1 MNSQSRYVVF
11 LTVATLILT
20 ACAQASPADDL
31 LTGTEWELV
40 AYRKTSPIA
49 GTTIT
54 ASFEDG
60 EIRGSGGCN
69 SYFGSYSIDGNGLTI
84 EGLAWTE
91 MACLNPEG
99 VMQQEQEIMGYL
111 SASEQFEF
119 EDGRLIIQVGGHETL
134 TFEPVE

>member
-1 MNSQSRYVVF
+1 MKSKNRFVVCMA
-11 LTVATLILT
+11 VAALFLT
-20 ACAQASPADDL
+20 ACAQASTADDPL
-31 LTGTEWELV
+31 SGTEWELM
-40 AYRKTSPIA
+40 AYRKTSPIE

-69 SYFGSYSIDGNGLTI
+69 SYFGSYAIDGNSLSI

-91 MACLNPEG
+91 MACLNPDG

-111 SASEQFEF
+111 SASEQFELQ
-119 EDGRLIIQVGGHETL
+119 DGRLIIEVGGHETL
-134 TFEPVE
+134 TFEPLE